1 MILGSCN
8 ILAPLPRSV
17 CWLLSLGFREVGFI
31 CFERG
36 LCISFESLDIVTVLS
51 LSLKASPAV
60 RSLTPQCRFF
70 SLSLRDLEPSLPSLR
85 GHASLQ
91 PSGHRVSGRRDFYNP
106 EKLLLRRPVQRRCG
120 KLLDP
125 IVHLGCSYHPGLALV
140 RTVERESGTEG
151 REGTEGPRE

>member
-1 MILGSCN
+1 M
-8 ILAPLPRSV
+8 
-17 CWLLSLGFREVGFI
+17 GFV
-31 CFERG
+31 CFERR

-51 LSLKASPAV
+51 LSLVEGKSC
-60 RSLTPQCRFF
+60 SQEFNTPVRFF

-91 PSGHRVSGRRDFYNP
+91 PSGHRVSGRRDFHNP
-106 EKLLLRRPVQRRCG
+106 EKLLLWRPVQRRRG